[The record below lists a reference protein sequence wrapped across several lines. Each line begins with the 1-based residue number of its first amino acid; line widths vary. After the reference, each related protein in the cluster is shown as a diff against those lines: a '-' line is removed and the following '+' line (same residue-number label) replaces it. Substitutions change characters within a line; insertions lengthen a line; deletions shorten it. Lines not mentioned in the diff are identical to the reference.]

1 MNTSLATIVL
11 FTMMSFIV
19 SCTGNGPMSGSGSQT
34 TNSITVA
41 VRADSITVTGERDLT
56 VQIYAAGYVPV
67 DDSGYADTGMLCGGS
82 CLFSALPPDTYTVLV
97 TDPVERVSAIV
108 QHIQVTGT
116 GNDVYTD
123 SLEPG
128 GSLGGTV
135 QLNGQPLIAGF
146 VYVKGTPFST
156 VSNET
161 GTYRLSPLPFGSY
174 RLSVRPNSESQI
186 DDFELQETI
195 DISSYSPENTRDI
208 VIDP

>member
-1 MNTSLATIVL
+1 MRL
-11 FTMMSFIV
+11 
-19 SCTGNGPMSGSGSQT
+19 
-34 TNSITVA
+34 
-41 VRADSITVTGERDLT
+41 
-56 VQIYAAGYVPV
+56 
-67 DDSGYADTGMLCGGS
+67 
-82 CLFSALPPDTYTVLV
+82 ALPAPSAFLLKKSIRLKQKLV
-97 TDPVERVSAIV
+97 KKI
-108 QHIQVTGT
+108 
-116 GNDVYTD
+116 YD

-128 GSLGGTV
+128 GSLGGTA

-174 RLSVRPNSESQI
+174 QLSVRPNSESQI